1 MSMADRNG
9 DALKVMKV
17 TVNQNQTNQFSGSIS
32 KPQISSPFKANQ
44 PPFSKHQQF
53 KKELSMAHEEPS
65 HSFSGSMA
73 DREADDVE
81 GSDSEGLNLMQKA
94 QHYLN
99 PYQSQNQQKTTAYD
113 LVKRR

>member
-1 MSMADRNG
+1 
-9 DALKVMKV
+9 
-17 TVNQNQTNQFSGSIS
+17 
-32 KPQISSPFKANQ
+32 
-44 PPFSKHQQF
+44 
-53 KKELSMAHEEPS
+53 MAHEEPS

-99 PYQSQNQQKTTAYD
+99 PYQSQNQ
-113 LVKRR
+113 